1 MGDTDFKPLLTDL
14 AADSPEALYF
24 PIFVAEGGLITQ
36 QARETNGLE
45 DYRLKG
51 RTACSPRTGSRP
63 RGRRTPRS
71 LHLGSGPDGVRQSG
85 VLRERVLPA
94 YEDKFGEEPQ
104 SVFHAHS
111 FDAMM
116 MITAAIE
123 EAVIQEG
130 GTTFIPGPR

>member
-1 MGDTDFKPLLTDL
+1 MGSDGMFTPDWIE
-14 AADSPEALYF
+14 AAGPENA
-24 PIFVAEGGLITQ
+24 G
-36 QARETNGLE
+36 
-45 DYRLKG
+45 
-51 RTACSPRTGSRP
+51 
-63 RGRRTPRS
+63 RS